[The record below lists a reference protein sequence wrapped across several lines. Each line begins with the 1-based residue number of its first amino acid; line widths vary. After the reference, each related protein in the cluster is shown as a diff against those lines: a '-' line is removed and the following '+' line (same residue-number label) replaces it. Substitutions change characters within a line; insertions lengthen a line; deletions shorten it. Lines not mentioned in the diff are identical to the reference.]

1 MIARDTQ
8 GGYTLAELL
17 VGLAIA
23 ALIVLPLADMLRT
36 GADSARLVHTRLDLN
51 ADADFALD
59 RLAAS
64 AARYPV
70 APPPP
75 PGEPA
80 ATTAQQDWLKA
91 LKFEE
96 CKDTR
101 QLLENSSCAKSV
113 RDGVVASHVD
123 KVEVTAPADAT
134 GALTLRIA
142 LTLSHPDALAPVS
155 RTRIVRAGVLQ

>member
-1 MIARDTQ
+1 MKPQDAQ

-23 ALIVLPLADMLRT
+23 ALIVLPLADMLRS
-36 GADSARLVHTRLDLN
+36 GADSARLVHARLDLN

-64 AARYPV
+64 AART
-70 APPPP
+70 
-75 PGEPA
+75 PA
-80 ATTAQQDWLKA
+80 APAQQDWLKA
-91 LKFEE
+91 LHFEE

-101 QLLENSSCAKSV
+101 QLLENSSCSKPV

-123 KVEVTAPADAT
+123 KIEVTAPADAT

-142 LTLSHPDALAPVS
+142 LTLSHPDAPAPVS
-155 RTRIVRAGVLQ
+155 RTRTVRAGVLQ